1 MAERRGVRMKSDAES
16 HAKTL
21 REALWRDESGQD
33 IVEYTLLVALLGIG
47 VVLSWYYILSSSIS
61 TVLLSIAKQL
71 LMLLS

>member
-1 MAERRGVRMKSDAES
+1 MKSDAES

>member
-1 MAERRGVRMKSDAES
+1 MKSDAES

-33 IVEYTLLVALLGIG
+33 VVEYALLVALLGIG